1 MPTNNHNEGI
11 FECRNEPPYNICAH
25 ITDTIQYG
33 LIRYAQAIRCMASI
47 RLSHHKNE
55 LSSQPDTISKVQTI
69 LANLIIPNYL

>member
-11 FECRNEPPYNICAH
+11 FECRNEPPYNIYAH
-25 ITDTIQYG
+25 ITDMAWSG
-33 LIRYAQAIRCMASI
+33 RYAQAITWMASI
-47 RLSHHKNE
+47 RLSNHKNE